1 MQDDQD
7 EPVVI
12 DLSSMIDCVFI
23 LLIFFIVSTVFVEE
37 TGVTVNKPDV
47 GAAAAS
53 LEKNSILIAVT
64 ADNKIFY
71 GGESIGI
78 QGIIGKIK
86 PLLTEN
92 PDMPVIIQANTPPA
106 RPATTTVRMKVPTVI
121 VSPASTRR
129 RSTGPATSSR
139 RRRIRSRSGM

>member
-1 MQDDQD
+1 MFGRSLSDDSD
-7 EPVVI
+7 EEVHI
-12 DLSSMIDCVFI
+12 DLSSMIDCIFI

-47 GAAAAS
+47 GGASS
-53 LEKNSILIAVT
+53 LESNSILLAVT
-64 ADNKIFY
+64 AEDKVYY

-92 PDMPVIIQANTPPA
+92 PDMPVIIQGD
-106 RPATTTVRMKVPTVI
+106 KESSHGI
-121 VSPASTRR
+121 VQQVHGQALLAGAGKDKISVSTK
-129 RSTGPATSSR
+129 
-139 RRRIRSRSGM
+139 

>member
-1 MQDDQD
+1 MFGRSINDDQD

-37 TGVTVNKPDV
+37 SGVTVNKPDV
-47 GAAAAS
+47 GPAAAS

-92 PDMPVIIQANTPPA
+92 PEMPVIIQGD
-106 RPATTTVRMKVPTVI
+106 KESSHGI
-121 VSPASTRR
+121 VQQVHGQAILAGADKNKISISTK
-129 RSTGPATSSR
+129 
-139 RRRIRSRSGM
+139 

>member
-1 MQDDQD
+1 MFGRSLSDESE

-47 GAAAAS
+47 GGAS
-53 LEKNSILIAVT
+53 ALEKNSILLAITSEDKV
-64 ADNKIFY
+64 FY
-71 GGESIGI
+71 GGESIGV

-86 PLLTEN
+86 PLLSET
-92 PDMPVIIQANTPPA
+92 PDMSVIIQGDKDSAHGIVQQVHGQA
-106 RPATTTVRMKVPTVI
+106 LLAGAMKDRI
-121 VSPASTRR
+121 SVSTK
-129 RSTGPATSSR
+129 
-139 RRRIRSRSGM
+139 